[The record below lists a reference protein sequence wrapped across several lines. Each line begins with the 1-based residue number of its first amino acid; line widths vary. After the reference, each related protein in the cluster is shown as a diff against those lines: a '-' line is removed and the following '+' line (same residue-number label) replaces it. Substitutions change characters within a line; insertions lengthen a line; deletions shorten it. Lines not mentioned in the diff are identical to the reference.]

1 MSVTLFYLAALCV
14 GVVAGVYLPLNG
26 RFGEQVG
33 SPLLATA
40 VFFTV
45 GALVAGS
52 AWSLFGNGDP
62 LARLAR
68 ADLPLFALGAVSFGI
83 ILCATVLIPKVGPG
97 AYFICL
103 VTGQVIAGLA
113 LSHFGWL
120 SPERLPLT
128 PLKLLGAVMI
138 LVGVGLVR
146 LSEERA
152 RSAMAEPGI
161 ERSDQGEP
169 TQGDGSAR

>member
-1 MSVTLFYLAALCV
+1 MSVTFFYLAALCV

-26 RFGEQVG
+26 RFGEQIG

-40 VFFTV
+40 IFFTV
-45 GALVAGS
+45 GAIVAGS
-52 AWSLFGNGDP
+52 AWSLLGNGDP
-62 LARLAR
+62 LARMAR
-68 ADLPLFALGAVSFGI
+68 ADLPLFGLGAVSFGI

-97 AYFICL
+97 AYFVCL
-103 VTGQVIAGLA
+103 VAGQVVAGLV

-128 PLKLLGAVMI
+128 PLKILGAVMI
-138 LVGVGLVR
+138 LGGVGLVR

-152 RSAMAEPGI
+152 RSAVPDAPVEQAERGTTD
-161 ERSDQGEP
+161 RG
-169 TQGDGSAR
+169 A